1 MAHTFNRDRFTLLA
15 YLFLAFY
22 GYFINVLGP
31 ITPFLKD
38 ELKLSYTV
46 AGLHYTAFAVGILL
60 VGLGGHLVI
69 RRLGSWRSLWAGAL
83 GISLS
88 TVLLLIGKTP
98 LITIGACFLMGSVG
112 SLILAIVPS
121 ALSEQYGEL
130 RAVALSEANVIA
142 SAVAAGAPLLVGW
155 SARWA
160 GSWRLA
166 LASVALAPILMYIIF
181 RKDPSPMQASGGG
194 FPAQAGRSL
203 PLLYWV
209 YWVAIVLGV
218 AVEFCI
224 ISWSANYLETV
235 LGMLRADAAQ
245 SVSLFL
251 VAMMLGRLLG
261 GHLVRIFSIHKLLIA
276 SILVAI
282 AGYLLFWLTDSIS
295 LALGGLFVAGLG
307 VASLYPLIISLA
319 IGAVPDDTV
328 QASARATL
336 ASGTAILTLPLILGR
351 LADSVGIRLAF
362 GIVALLLVCVF
373 AIIRF
378 TARAVPAHPLVV
390 G

>member
-1 MAHTFNRDRFTLLA
+1 
-15 YLFLAFY
+15 
-22 GYFINVLGP
+22 
-31 ITPFLKD
+31 
-38 ELKLSYTV
+38 
-46 AGLHYTAFAVGILL
+46 
-60 VGLGGHLVI
+60 
-69 RRLGSWRSLWAGAL
+69 
-83 GISLS
+83 
-88 TVLLLIGKTP
+88 
-98 LITIGACFLMGSVG
+98 
-112 SLILAIVPS
+112 
-121 ALSEQYGEL
+121 
-130 RAVALSEANVIA
+130 
-142 SAVAAGAPLLVGW
+142 
-155 SARWA
+155 
-160 GSWRLA
+160 
-166 LASVALAPILMYIIF
+166 
-181 RKDPSPMQASGGG
+181 
-194 FPAQAGRSL
+194 
-203 PLLYWV
+203 
-209 YWVAIVLGV
+209 VAIVLGV

-261 GHLVRIFSIHKLLIA
+261 GRLVRIFSIHKLLIA

-373 AIIRF
+373 AIIQF